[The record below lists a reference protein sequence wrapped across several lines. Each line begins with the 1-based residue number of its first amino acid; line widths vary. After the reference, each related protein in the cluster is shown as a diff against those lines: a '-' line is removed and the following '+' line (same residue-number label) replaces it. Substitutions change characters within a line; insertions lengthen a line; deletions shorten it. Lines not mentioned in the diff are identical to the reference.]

1 MVRSTISYSMK
12 IRLIPVLVGLL
23 CLSALPGEAAA
34 QTRPRAAA
42 PVNLSF
48 LPPAE
53 RKPLPYVSLGGLM
66 LIKARIGEQ
75 DVALILDN
83 RAEDSTIDT
92 ALARRLGL
100 TFTGA
105 RGRLGTPGGTIRKEG
120 VAEVPILIPG
130 QMRLRAR
137 LSAVD
142 LHAFSRIVGRRIDG
156 ILGRD
161 YFHALAL
168 RVNSDERLLDF
179 APSGSMR
186 AAPDHLLVA
195 LHNDR
200 PQLTVASGGR
210 RALLTVDLGY
220 NGSIRLGP
228 RAWTRIA
235 GTLDYRRA
243 QATHLDGRLV
253 EVRHGTLPDLSI
265 GTVTRRRVA
274 VSQGPVLPLDG
285 DGTIGMGF
293 LGLYNFVIDI
303 GARQLWLGTRRE
315 D

>member
-1 MVRSTISYSMK
+1 M
-12 IRLIPVLVGLL
+12 
-23 CLSALPGEAAA
+23 
-34 QTRPRAAA
+34 
-42 PVNLSF
+42 
-48 LPPAE
+48 
-53 RKPLPYVSLGGLM
+53 
-66 LIKARIGEQ
+66 
-75 DVALILDN
+75 
-83 RAEDSTIDT
+83 
-92 ALARRLGL
+92 RR
-100 TFTGA
+100 
-105 RGRLGTPGGTIRKEG
+105 
-120 VAEVPILIPG
+120 
-130 QMRLRAR
+130 RAR

-200 PQLTVASGGR
+200 PQLTVASGGK
-210 RALLTVDLGY
+210 RALLTIDLGY

-243 QATHLDGRLV
+243 QATHIDGRLV